1 MFDKRAGISPVSR
14 RKKVVEVA
22 RAVLEPPM
30 QSKRCWEG
38 LLTFPRPQTHLGGHQ
53 SPPRPLFPCEVA
65 QAIISGAILGL
76 LPNHL
81 EYLIR
86 GEAQMSRAILV
97 SNPTFKKPELT
108 LSCQADRKGDDKC
121 FSCSVQPILL
131 RTKTL

>member
-86 GEAQMSRAILV
+86 GESSDVQ
-97 SNPTFKKPELT
+97 SNFGFQSHIQKAGVNPELP
-108 LSCQADRKGDDKC
+108 SRQKR
-121 FSCSVQPILL
+121 
-131 RTKTL
+131 R